1 MKKSQKIRLKLSRE
15 TVRTLASPELAMAA
29 GDGTVG
35 CGTLTKFISCG
46 GTCGPTCNITC
57 YCPTVNGGSCSFT
70 TATC

>member
-1 MKKSQKIRLKLSRE
+1 MKKSQGIRLKLNRE

-29 GDGTVG
+29 GDGTGGGIQTIYV
-35 CGTLTKFISCG
+35 SCG
-46 GTCGPTCNITC
+46 GTCGPTCNVTC